1 MGSVAT
7 KTGNPATIGRINEG
21 SIGISKEAATV
32 EVNLQMAEW
41 CHNITATNSLVYTLT
56 VTHNSTLQEFV
67 AH

>member
-7 KTGNPATIGRINEG
+7 KTGNPAAIGRINEG

-41 CHNITATNSLVYTLT
+41 CDNSLQTATNSLVYTLT
-56 VTHNSTLQEFV
+56 SYT
-67 AH
+67 